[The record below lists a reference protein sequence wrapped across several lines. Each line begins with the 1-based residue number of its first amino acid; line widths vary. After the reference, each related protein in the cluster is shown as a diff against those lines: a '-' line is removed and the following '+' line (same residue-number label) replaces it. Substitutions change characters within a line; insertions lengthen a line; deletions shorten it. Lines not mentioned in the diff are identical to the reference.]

1 MKRFVPLFIF
11 LTFLLSGCDS
21 NREKNVFV
29 SDLQG
34 ASLDFDGDV
43 SLMTRGW
50 LRLQHRKSDNSW
62 ELGLKLQDYDEL
74 VYNQENCTTEFA
86 PEKDMY
92 SFFNSGVDMDIIVND
107 SDCVINLFTNDSQ
120 SICVSMWPASRKDAK
135 KIREGIEKYCKY
147 TTATVKKSAG
157 DNQRVSGAEATA
169 RDSDREA
176 FSDPEMATDVEDI
189 QFHVKKEKTDDGVYY
204 YGESDHMMSEY
215 MSKVSVE
222 IISNPDPNKRSDITH
237 TMYFLDYSGRLVDTA
252 LEIMNRYNG
261 KTVQAKFYFSDGS
274 SYIYDVAIDNLT
286 PPEWEEMDAG
296 LGNLY
301 LAFRP
306 LGIDSYDKKE
316 SQSAYEAVTTQNIT
330 DIVIGGKIINLRGEG
345 FRTGYLF
352 GNLFVKMAK
361 VGAFGPQAA
370 EEFSENNA
378 PSAPSSSKTSSSKQ
392 SSTQQSSAS
401 KPTSKA
407 DPANGHEWVD
417 LGLSV
422 KWATCNV
429 GASTPGGY
437 GYFYAW
443 GEISP
448 KKEYKWDNYVF
459 WTSGN
464 SESDFRFSKYN
475 TNGAHGPVDNKTRLD
490 LSDDVAHRQW
500 GGSWRI
506 PTNREWMELWN
517 KCTWTWTSKEGHS
530 GYEVT
535 SNLNG
540 KSIFLPAAGEHFWTT
555 VSNRDVQGN
564 YWSSDLDDFNR
575 SYYALGVSFKT
586 DGKNPLAGFRNDGFS
601 VRPVIE

>member
-21 NREKNVFV
+21 DKQSVVFV
-29 SDLQG
+29 SDLTG
-34 ASLDFDGDV
+34 ANLDFNGDA
-43 SLMTRGW
+43 SLMTNGW

-157 DNQRVSGAEATA
+157 DNQRVSGAEAPA
-169 RDSDREA
+169 LDSDREA
-176 FSDPEMATDVEDI
+176 FSEPEMATNVEDT
-189 QFHVKKEKTDDGVYY
+189 QFYVSKEKSGNDVYY
-204 YGESDHMMSEY
+204 KGESDHVMSEY
-215 MSKVSVE
+215 LTQIYVE
-222 IISNPDPNKRSDITH
+222 MISRPDPNKSTDIGNILF
-237 TMYFLDYSGRLVDTA
+237 FLNYSGKIGQDA
-252 LEIMNRYNG
+252 LDIMKRYDGETVEARFFFSNG
-261 KTVQAKFYFSDGS
+261 K
-274 SYIYDVAIDNLT
+274 SYLYPVSVDDLT
-286 PPEWEEMDAG
+286 PTEWEEMDSG
-296 LGNLY
+296 LGYLY
-301 LAFRP
+301 LCFTP
-306 LGIDSYDKKE
+306 FGSDSYDKDE
-316 SQSAYEAVTTQNIT
+316 SRNAYDAATTE
-330 DIVIGGKIINLRGEG
+330 DIIKMVIGGKTINLLDQG
-345 FRTGYLF
+345 FHTGHLF
-352 GNLFVKMAK
+352 GHLFALMARE
-361 VGAFGPQAA
+361 GAFGPKVA
-370 EEFSENNA
+370 ENLS
-378 PSAPSSSKTSSSKQ
+378 SKKSSSSTTSQTSSTRQSPSS
-392 SSTQQSSAS
+392 
-401 KPTSKA
+401 KPAPKA
-407 DPANGHEWVD
+407 DPANGHQWVD

-517 KCTWTWTSKEGHS
+517 KCTWTWTSMEGHS

-540 KSIFLPAAGEHFWTT
+540 KIIFLPAAGEHFWTT
-555 VSNRDVQGN
+555 VSNRDVQGH

-575 SYYALGVSFKT
+575 SYYALGVSFKA
-586 DGKNPLAGFRNDGFS
+586 DGKNRLAGFRNDGFS